1 MNLIEKAGIILKS
14 KQSIREIRSSNIN
27 IDIDSKASFYLKDF
41 GIKSIS

>member
-1 MNLIEKAGIILKS
+1 MNLIEQAGIILKS
-14 KQSIREIRSSNIN
+14 KQSIREISSNIN